1 MAVPRHKL
9 SRNKKGQRRSHH
21 ALKAAIRSI
30 CPRCNSEKMPHCVCG
45 NCGYYRGERKLTV
58 EGI

>member
-21 ALKAAIRSI
+21 RLTRPNASP
-30 CPRCNSEKMPHCVCG
+30 CPRCNAPKRPHRVCG
-45 NCGYYRGERKLTV
+45 QCGHYKGVAKLEV
-58 EGI
+58 EGF